1 MMNDMARAEFVAYVE
16 RFIGLPYRYGG
27 DDPMTGFDC
36 SGLVVEGLQ
45 AVGVLEPKSDYT
57 AAALWELFTVDYKKE
72 VALPRNGA
80 LVFYRNKQGAIAH
93 VAICKSTWLM
103 IESGGG
109 DSFTVDIPAAQK
121 QNAFIRI
128 RPISSRG
135 NIAGYVDPFLG

>member
-45 AVGVLEPKSDYT
+45 SVGVLKHGTDYT
-57 AAALWELFTVDYKKE
+57 AVDLWNMFKSQNRI

-80 LVFYRNKQGAIAH
+80 LVFYLGNEGTIEH
-93 VAICKSTWLM
+93 VAICKSNWLM
-103 IESGGG
+103 IEAGGG
-109 DSFTVDIPAAQK
+109 NKTTTTEDQASK
-121 QNAFIRI
+121 QNAFIRV
-128 RPISSRG
+128 RPISYRG
-135 NIAGYVDPFLG
+135 NIAGYADPFVG